1 MSAPMEMAVWIVFDL
16 ISYFAMPYFA
26 DLFSDSKEAIDD
38 VIVYGCMT
46 GIFSFGLFLESGW
59 TKVIQAN
66 SDMKTPMFAQIA
78 GAVMNIALD
87 PVMIFG
93 LAVFPTMGIAGAS
106 IATVLGRIS
115 AAAIVAF
122 KGFRK
127 APAPNKFPE
136 YASAIFK
143 SGLPN
148 ILMQAAYTVYIFGLN
163 VVLETFSDEA
173 VTALGLYY
181 KWQTFFFIPLGA
193 MQACIVPLVSY
204 NLAKASKA
212 RTEGSDSPHSHLDK
226 ALLVTP
232 IKSASSCCVRPFFL
246 SGPRGVLQL
255 RLFPLPFSR
264 KRGR

>member
-1 MSAPMEMAVWIVFDL
+1 MEMAVWIVFDL

-66 SDMKTPMFAQIA
+66 RDMKTPMFAQIA

-143 SGLPN
+143 TGLPN
-148 ILMQAAYTVYIFGLN
+148 ILMPAA
-163 VVLETFSDEA
+163 
-173 VTALGLYY
+173 
-181 KWQTFFFIPLGA
+181 
-193 MQACIVPLVSY
+193 
-204 NLAKASKA
+204 
-212 RTEGSDSPHSHLDK
+212 
-226 ALLVTP
+226 
-232 IKSASSCCVRPFFL
+232 
-246 SGPRGVLQL
+246 
-255 RLFPLPFSR
+255 
-264 KRGR
+264 